1 MDGVI
6 LFADDHIYTPD
17 RPESVLF
24 DSLKGELPVLG
35 VHNLELATS
44 AVKSIG
50 SFKALILDWQYGDDN
65 EEDEDLMAEVA
76 EELGQKKVVQA
87 PSQKEE
93 AAFNFLN
100 ENDFYSLI
108 YIFSEKDIEESHGPK
123 LREKFGDRIR
133 IKRKDNFARE
143 NVETFKEEILKEIE
157 EWKEQNQN
165 LSVPI
170 QWSVAI
176 NESIQ
181 KIFKELAEAESHWLK
196 ELYDS
201 ATSDGV
207 DPELFVIELMQL
219 ILSESVIQNKDL
231 LSSIMKVGKED
242 ASGVEEANLNDH
254 RKALSK
260 LFSRLFY
267 SELKD
272 DTPIMTG
279 DICQLSDDSFG
290 VLITPECDI
299 RFVKEESGDYEF
311 LVFSTTGM
319 NDHLKKHNSYDRTA
333 GEDFHGFKD
342 KRKDGLRELFNQE
355 NGRFHF
361 LPSFPL
367 FTEDLNQACVI
378 NFRTAT
384 KRLKSSDV
392 DKLERKYKINSPFI
406 QQLRQRYLAYKGRV
420 GTPALPSHVRD
431 WNLQ

>member
-1 MDGVI
+1 MK
-6 LFADDHIYTPD
+6 
-17 RPESVLF
+17 E
-24 DSLKGELPVLG
+24 ELPVLG
-35 VHNLELATS
+35 VHNLELAS
-44 AVKSIG
+44 AAVKSIG
-50 SFKALILDWQYGDDN
+50 SFRALILDWQYGD
-65 EEDEDLMAEVA
+65 ERMEVEDLMEEIK
-76 EELGQKKVVQA
+76 EELGQKGSLQA
-87 PSQKEE
+87 PSQKED
-93 AAFNFLN
+93 AAFHFLN

-108 YIFSEKDIEESHGPK
+108 YIFSEIDIEESYGSRLK
-123 LREKFGDRIR
+123 EKFGDRI
-133 IKRKDNFARE
+133 KFKKKENFNRE
-143 NVETFKEEILKEIE
+143 NVGSFKEEILLEIE
-157 EWKEQNQN
+157 EWKVQNQN

-196 ELYDS
+196 ELYGS
-201 ATSDGV
+201 ATNDGV

-231 LSSIMKVGKED
+231 LSSIMKVGKEE
-242 ASGVEEANLNDH
+242 SSESSISNLNDH
-254 RKALSK
+254 RRALSK

-279 DICQLSDDSFG
+279 DICQLSKDKFG

-299 RFVKEESGDYEF
+299 RFVKEESGDFEF
-311 LVFSTTGM
+311 LIFGKESM
-319 NDHLKKHNSYDRTA
+319 NDHLLKHNSYKRSDT
-333 GEDFHGFKD
+333 EDYHSLKE
-342 KRKDGLRELFNQE
+342 KRKEGLRELFNQE

-367 FTEDLNQACVI
+367 FSDDLNQSCAI
-378 NFRTAT
+378 NFRNAT
-384 KRLKSSDV
+384 KRLKSTDV
-392 DKLERKYKINSPFI
+392 INLHRKYKINSPFI
-406 QQLRQRYLAYKGRV
+406 QQLRQRYLAYIGRI